1 MKTLRNTLG
10 AALIVAACGA
20 GAAGAQDKSPG
31 FTMNSH
37 YFTPP
42 GDRAVPGDSHG
53 DIAVSPAG
61 EVYASV
67 QAGPYAGIQVY
78 SAKGRYLR
86 NVPNAPTDLHGFI
99 ITTGL
104 DGKADIFGV
113 SRLNQKVVEMTLGG
127 KILLSIPADQVIPD
141 QYKAKGPKQPATNL
155 TGIAVAPNGDIYVV
169 DGYGLDYIHQF
180 NKQGLYIKSFGG
192 KAAPWSFDQA
202 HKIAI
207 DTRFS
212 PVRLL
217 VTDRRHRRLVAMVLD
232 GNILNVFGE
241 GLRLPSALSV
251 RGDELAVA
259 ELEGRVTI
267 LDKDGKA
274 VTHIGQ
280 NDNASEVHVNTTPPS
295 VWKEGL
301 FYEPHGVTFDA
312 AGNLLVTEFN
322 RYGRITR
329 GSRNCGEAPCR

>member
-1 MKTLRNTLG
+1 MKAFVRGALG
-10 AALIVAACGA
+10 AALMMAAW
-20 GAAGAQDKSPG
+20 GAAWAQAPS

-42 GDRAVPGDSHG
+42 GNRAVPGDSHG
-53 DIAVSPAG
+53 DIAVSPKG

-67 QAGPYAGIQVY
+67 QGGPYAGIQVY

-99 ITTGL
+99 ITKGM
-104 DGKADIFGV
+104 DGNADIFGV
-113 SRLNQKVVEMTLGG
+113 SRLAQKIVEMSLDG
-127 KILLSIPADQVIPD
+127 KVLLSIPAAEVIPD
-141 QYKAKGPKQPATNL
+141 QFRNHRGKAPATNL

-169 DGYGLDYIHQF
+169 DGYGLSYIHRF
-180 NKQGLYIKSFGG
+180 DKTGKYITSFGG
-192 KAAPWSFDQA
+192 EHAPWSFDQA

-217 VTDRRHRRLVAMVLD
+217 VTDRRHRRLVAMDLD
-232 GNILNVFGE
+232 GKILSVFGE
-241 GLRLPSALSV
+241 GMRLPSAFSV

-267 LDKDGKA
+267 LDKEGNVIA
-274 VTHIGQ
+274 HIGQ

-301 FYEPHGVTFDA
+301 FYEPHGLTFDKD
-312 AGNLLVTEFN
+312 GNLLVTEFN
-322 RYGRITR
+322 QYGRITR
-329 GSRNCGEAPCR
+329 VTRN

>member
-1 MKTLRNTLG
+1 MKAFVRGALG
-10 AALIVAACGA
+10 AACIVAACGA
-20 GAAGAQDKSPG
+20 ALAQPPS

-53 DIAVSPAG
+53 DIAVSPKG

-67 QAGPYAGIQVY
+67 QGGPYAGIQVY

-86 NVPNAPTDLHGFI
+86 NVPGAPTDLHGFI
-99 ITTGL
+99 ITKGL
-104 DGKADIFGV
+104 DGKTDIFGV
-113 SRLNQKVVEMTLGG
+113 SRLNQKIVEMSLDG
-127 KILLSIPADQVIPD
+127 KVLLSIPAAEVIPD
-141 QYKAKGPKQPATNL
+141 AFKNHRPSAPATNL

-169 DGYGLDYIHQF
+169 DGYGLSYIHRF
-180 NKQGLYIKSFGG
+180 DKNGKYITSFGG
-192 KAAPWSFDQA
+192 EQAPWNFDQA

-217 VTDRRHRRLVAMVLD
+217 VTDRRHRRLVAMDLD
-232 GNILNVFGE
+232 GKILSVFGE
-241 GLRLPSALSV
+241 GMRLPSAFSV

-267 LDKDGKA
+267 LDKNNQVIA
-274 VTHIGQ
+274 HIGQ
-280 NDNASEVHVNTTPPS
+280 NDNAGEVHVNTTPPS

-301 FYEPHGVTFDA
+301 FYEPHGLSFDA
-312 AGNLLVTEFN
+312 DGNLLVTEFN
-322 RYGRITR
+322 QYGRITR
-329 GSRNCGEAPCR
+329 VTRN

>member
-1 MKTLRNTLG
+1 MKRFMRGLFG
-10 AALIVAACGA
+10 AAVIVAACSTGTLSA
-20 GAAGAQDKSPG
+20 HEKSPG

-42 GDRAVPGDSHG
+42 GERAVPGDSHG
-53 DIAVSPAG
+53 DIAVSPKG

-67 QAGPYAGIQVY
+67 QGGPYAGIQVY

-99 ITTGL
+99 IARGQ
-104 DGKADIFGV
+104 GGEAHIFGV
-113 SRLNQKVVEMTLGG
+113 SRLAQKIVELGLDG
-127 KILLSIPADQVIPD
+127 KVYLSIPADQAIPD
-141 QYKAKGPKQPATNL
+141 QFRKQGKGPATNL

-180 NKQGLYIKSFGG
+180 DKSGHYIKSFGG
-192 KAAPWSFDQA
+192 KDAPWSFDQA
-202 HKIAI
+202 HKLAI

-217 VTDRRHRRLVAMVLD
+217 VTDRRHRRLVAMDLD
-232 GNILNVFGE
+232 GKILNVFGE
-241 GLRLPSALSV
+241 GLRLPSAFSV

-259 ELEGRVTI
+259 ELEGRITI
-267 LDKDGKA
+267 LDKDGKVIA
-274 VTHIGQ
+274 HIGQ

-301 FYEPHGVTFDA
+301 FYEPHGLTFDKD
-312 AGNLLVTEFN
+312 GNLLVTEFN
-322 RYGRITR
+322 QYGRITR
-329 GSRNCGEAPCR
+329 VTRN

>member
-1 MKTLRNTLG
+1 MKTWMRSALG
-10 AALIVAACGA
+10 AAWLVTASVSAA
-20 GAAGAQDKSPG
+20 GAADKAPS

-42 GDRAVPGDSHG
+42 GDRAFVGDSHG

-61 EVYASV
+61 EIYASV
-67 QAGPYAGIQVY
+67 QGGNYAGIQVY
-78 SAKGRYLR
+78 SAKGHYLR
-86 NVPNAPTDLHGFI
+86 NVRGAPNDLHGFI
-99 ITTGL
+99 IARGL

-113 SRLNQKVVEMTLGG
+113 SRLNQKIVEMSLDG
-127 KILLSIPADQVIPD
+127 KMLLSIAADEVIPD
-141 QYKAKGPKQPATNL
+141 QYKAHGLKRPATNL

-180 NKQGLYIKSFGG
+180 DRGGRYIKSFGG
-192 KAAPWSFDQA
+192 KGAPWNFDQA

-207 DTRFS
+207 DMRSS

-217 VTDRRHRRLVAMVLD
+217 VTDRRHRRIVAMDLD
-232 GNILNVFGE
+232 GRILKVFGE
-241 GLRLPSALSV
+241 GLRLPSAFSIH
-251 RGDELAVA
+251 GDELAVA
-259 ELEGRVTI
+259 ELEGRVTL
-267 LDKDGKA
+267 LDRNDK
-274 VTHIGQ
+274 VITTIGQ
-280 NDNASEVHVNTTPPS
+280 NDNSDQVHVNTTPPS

-322 RYGRITR
+322 QYGRITR
-329 GSRNCGEAPCR
+329 VTRN

>member
-1 MKTLRNTLG
+1 MKRFMRGLFG
-10 AALIVAACGA
+10 AAVIVAACSTGTLS
-20 GAAGAQDKSPG
+20 AQEKSPG

-42 GDRAVPGDSHG
+42 GERAVPGDSHG
-53 DIAVSPAG
+53 DIAVSPKG

-67 QAGPYAGIQVY
+67 QGGPYAGIQVY

-99 ITTGL
+99 IARGQ
-104 DGKADIFGV
+104 GGEAHIFGV
-113 SRLNQKVVEMTLGG
+113 SRLAQKIVELGLDG
-127 KILLSIPADQVIPD
+127 KVYLSIPADQAIPD
-141 QYKAKGPKQPATNL
+141 QFRKHGNGPATNL

-180 NKQGLYIKSFGG
+180 DKSGHYIKSFGG
-192 KAAPWSFDQA
+192 KDAPWSFDQA
-202 HKIAI
+202 HKLAI

-217 VTDRRHRRLVAMVLD
+217 VTDRRHRRLVAMDLD
-232 GNILNVFGE
+232 GKILNVFGE
-241 GLRLPSALSV
+241 GLRLPSAFSV

-267 LDKDGKA
+267 LDKDGKVIA
-274 VTHIGQ
+274 HIGQ
-280 NDNASEVHVNTTPPS
+280 NDNVSEVHVNTTPPS

-301 FYEPHGVTFDA
+301 FYEPHGLTFDKD
-312 AGNLLVTEFN
+312 GNLLVTEFN
-322 RYGRITR
+322 QYGRITR
-329 GSRNCGEAPCR
+329 VTRN

>member
-1 MKTLRNTLG
+1 MKIFAWALTLMVFTAT
-10 AALIVAACGA
+10 AALA
-20 GAAGAQDKSPG
+20 DG

-42 GDRAVPGDSHG
+42 GDRAFVGDSHG

-61 EVYASV
+61 EIYASV
-67 QAGPYAGIQVY
+67 QGGNYAGIQVY

-99 ITTGL
+99 IAKGQ
-104 DGKADIFGV
+104 GGQAHIFGV
-113 SRLNQKVVEMTLGG
+113 SRLAQKIVELGLDG
-127 KILLSIPADQVIPD
+127 KVYLSIPADQAIPD
-141 QYKAKGPKQPATNL
+141 RYRNHHGKAPATNL
-155 TGIAVAPNGDIYVV
+155 TGIAVASNGDIYVA

-180 NKQGLYIKSFGG
+180 DRDGHYIKSFGG
-192 KAAPWSFDQA
+192 KGAPWSFDQA

-212 PVRLL
+212 PARLL
-217 VTDRRHRRLVAMVLD
+217 VTDRRHRRIVAMDLD
-232 GNILNVFGE
+232 GKILNVFGE
-241 GLRLPSALSV
+241 GLRLPSAFSL

-259 ELEGRVTI
+259 ELEGRISI
-267 LDKDGKA
+267 LDKDGKTIA
-274 VTHIGQ
+274 TIGQ
-280 NDNASEVHVNTTPPS
+280 NDNPDQVHVNTTPPS

-301 FYEPHGVTFDA
+301 FYEPHGLTFDA

-322 RYGRITR
+322 QYGRITR
-329 GSRNCGEAPCR
+329 VTRN

>member
-1 MKTLRNTLG
+1 MKTFVRALALMAFAST
-10 AALIVAACGA
+10 AAPAA
-20 GAAGAQDKSPG
+20 DS

-53 DIAVSPAG
+53 DIAVSPKG

-67 QAGPYAGIQVY
+67 QGGPYAGIQVY

-99 ITTGL
+99 IAKGL
-104 DGKADIFGV
+104 DGQADIFGV
-113 SRLNQKVVEMTLGG
+113 SRLAQKIVEMSLDG
-127 KILLSIPADQVIPD
+127 KVLLSISAPDVIPD
-141 QYKAKGPKQPATNL
+141 QYKNHRGRAPATNL

-169 DGYGLDYIHQF
+169 DGYGLSFIHRFDKNGKYIT
-180 NKQGLYIKSFGG
+180 SFGG
-192 KAAPWSFDQA
+192 QGAPWSFDQA

-217 VTDRRHRRLVAMVLD
+217 VTDRRHRRLVAMDLD
-232 GNILNVFGE
+232 GKILSVFGE
-241 GLRLPSALSV
+241 GLRLPSAFSV

-267 LDKDGKA
+267 LDKAGQVIA
-274 VTHIGQ
+274 HIGQ
-280 NDNASEVHVNTTPPS
+280 NDSPTEVHVNTTPPS

-301 FYEPHGVTFDA
+301 FYEPHGLTFDKD
-312 AGNLLVTEFN
+312 GNLLVTEFN
-322 RYGRITR
+322 QYGRITR
-329 GSRNCGEAPCR
+329 VTRN

>member
-1 MKTLRNTLG
+1 MKTWMGGALG
-10 AALIVAACGA
+10 AAWLVTAAVSA
-20 GAAGAQDKSPG
+20 GGVSMAWAADKTPS

-42 GDRAVPGDSHG
+42 GDRAFVGDSHG

-61 EVYASV
+61 EIYTSV
-67 QAGPYAGIQVY
+67 QGGNYTGVQVY

-86 NVPNAPTDLHGFI
+86 NVPSAPSDLHGFI
-99 ITTGL
+99 ITKGL

-113 SRLNQKVVEMTLGG
+113 SRLNQKIVEMSLDG
-127 KILLSIPADQVIPD
+127 KMLLSIAASEAIPD
-141 QYKAKGPKQPATNL
+141 QYKAHGPKRAATNL

-180 NKQGLYIKSFGG
+180 DRNGHYIKSFGG
-192 KAAPWSFDQA
+192 KGAPWSFDQA

-217 VTDRRHRRLVAMVLD
+217 VTDRRHRRIVAMDLD
-232 GNILNVFGE
+232 GKILNVFGE
-241 GLRLPSALSV
+241 GLRLPSAFSV

-259 ELEGRVTI
+259 ELEGRVTL
-267 LDKDGKA
+267 LDRDNK
-274 VTHIGQ
+274 VITTIGQ
-280 NDNASEVHVNTTPPS
+280 NDNPDQVHVNTTPPS
-295 VWKEGL
+295 IWKEGL
-301 FYEPHGVTFDA
+301 FYEPHGLTFDA

-322 RYGRITR
+322 QYGRITR
-329 GSRNCGEAPCR
+329 ATRN

>member
-1 MKTLRNTLG
+1 MKQSFLRG
-10 AALIVAACGA
+10 AFRAAQILVIFGFGPALAADQA
-20 GAAGAQDKSPG
+20 PS
-31 FTMNSH
+31 FTMNSN
-37 YFTPP
+37 YFKPP
-42 GDRAVPGDSHG
+42 GDRAFVGDSHG
-53 DIAVSPAG
+53 DIAVSPKG

-67 QAGPYAGIQVY
+67 QGGNYAGIQVY

-99 ITTGL
+99 IAKGM

-113 SRLNQKVVEMTLGG
+113 SRLAQKIVEMSMDG
-127 KILLSIPADQVIPD
+127 KMLLSIPAAEAIPD
-141 QYKAKGPKQPATNL
+141 KYRNHRGKAPATNL

-169 DGYGLDYIHQF
+169 DGYGLSYIHRF
-180 NKQGLYIKSFGG
+180 DKNGKYITSFGG
-192 KAAPWSFDQA
+192 EAAPWSFDQA

-217 VTDRRHRRLVAMVLD
+217 VTDRRHRRLVAMDLD
-232 GNILNVFGE
+232 GKILSVFGE
-241 GLRLPSALSV
+241 GMRLPSAFAIH
-251 RGDELAVA
+251 GDELAVA

-267 LDKDGKA
+267 LDKDGQ
-274 VTHIGQ
+274 VITHIGQ
-280 NDNASEVHVNTTPPS
+280 NDNAAEVHVNTTPPS

-301 FYEPHGVTFDA
+301 FYEPHGITYDA

-322 RYGRITR
+322 QYGRLTR
-329 GSRNCGEAPCR
+329 VSRN

>member
-1 MKTLRNTLG
+1 MKRFMRGLFG
-10 AALIVAACGA
+10 AAVIVAACSTGTLS
-20 GAAGAQDKSPG
+20 AQEKSPG

-37 YFTPP
+37 YFRPP
-42 GDRAVPGDSHG
+42 GERAVPGDSHG
-53 DIAVSPAG
+53 DIAVSPKG

-67 QAGPYAGIQVY
+67 QGGPYAGIQVY

-99 ITTGL
+99 IARGQ
-104 DGKADIFGV
+104 GGEAHIFGV
-113 SRLNQKVVEMTLGG
+113 SRLAQKIVELGLDG
-127 KILLSIPADQVIPD
+127 KVYLSIPADQAIPD
-141 QYKAKGPKQPATNL
+141 QFRKHGNGPATNL

-180 NKQGLYIKSFGG
+180 DKSGHYIKSFGG
-192 KAAPWSFDQA
+192 KDAPWSFDQA
-202 HKIAI
+202 HKLAI

-217 VTDRRHRRLVAMVLD
+217 VTDRRHRRLVAMDLD
-232 GNILNVFGE
+232 GKILNVFGE
-241 GLRLPSALSV
+241 GLRLPSAFSV

-259 ELEGRVTI
+259 ELEGRITI
-267 LDKDGKA
+267 LDKDGKVIA
-274 VTHIGQ
+274 HIGQ

-301 FYEPHGVTFDA
+301 FYEPHGLTFDKD
-312 AGNLLVTEFN
+312 GNLLVTEFN
-322 RYGRITR
+322 QYGRITR
-329 GSRNCGEAPCR
+329 VTRN

>member
-1 MKTLRNTLG
+1 MKRFMRGLFG
-10 AALIVAACGA
+10 AAVIVAACSTGTLS
-20 GAAGAQDKSPG
+20 AQEKSPG

-37 YFTPP
+37 YFTPA
-42 GDRAVPGDSHG
+42 GERAVPGDSHG
-53 DIAVSPAG
+53 DIAVSPKG

-67 QAGPYAGIQVY
+67 QGGPYAGIQVY

-99 ITTGL
+99 IARGQGGEAHIFGISRLAQKIVELGL
-104 DGKADIFGV
+104 DGKV
-113 SRLNQKVVEMTLGG
+113 Y
-127 KILLSIPADQVIPD
+127 LSIPADQAIPD
-141 QYKAKGPKQPATNL
+141 QFRKQGKGPATNL

-180 NKQGLYIKSFGG
+180 DKSGHYIKSFGG
-192 KAAPWSFDQA
+192 KDAPWSFDQA
-202 HKIAI
+202 HKLAI

-217 VTDRRHRRLVAMVLD
+217 VTDRRHRRLVAMDLD
-232 GNILNVFGE
+232 GKILNVFGE
-241 GLRLPSALSV
+241 GLRLPSAFSV

-259 ELEGRVTI
+259 ELEGRITI
-267 LDKDGKA
+267 LDKDGKVIA
-274 VTHIGQ
+274 HIGQ

-301 FYEPHGVTFDA
+301 FYEPHGLTFDKD
-312 AGNLLVTEFN
+312 GNLLVTEFN
-322 RYGRITR
+322 QYGRITR
-329 GSRNCGEAPCR
+329 VTRN